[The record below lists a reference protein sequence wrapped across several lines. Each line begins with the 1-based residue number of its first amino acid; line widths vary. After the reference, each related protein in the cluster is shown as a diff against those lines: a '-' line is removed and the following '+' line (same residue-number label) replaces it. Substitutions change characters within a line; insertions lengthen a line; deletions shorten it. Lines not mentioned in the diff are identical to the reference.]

1 MPTVTPRE
9 VSRPADELI
18 AEVEALAL
26 ELWWLDDDDGL
37 LSRLGADA

>member
-26 ELWWLDDDDGL
+26 ELW
-37 LSRLGADA
+37 SAR